1 MTTFL
6 SHRASNSPL
15 ISRFIALYHVLYVIG
30 LFFHESDTAG
40 VSLYRS
46 AMAQTDSWTLAETH
60 LLPSEREVNQP
71 SSKLESSKQPE
82 HINSEQSRFCK
93 LPTEIILNI
102 LSYLQPRD
110 ILATGHTSRTL
121 HQHTDPRNNELW
133 RQAYLNAYDKP
144 IDKDGAAIVFE
155 RTKPLF
161 EHYSDVELSSWFR
174 AVKGVGKVLK
184 DVGRPSSES
193 GPITPLQASVL
204 LALVDTADVRP
215 RRDGYDSFYHD
226 STNLAMLQTAFNK
239 NHTLWQ
245 GIHDFSNDIHVLL
258 SDILEVSVSLRPGR
272 RTLRSMVHNHNDWG
286 RRAEVSPEQSRLHV
300 LYGLTNRELKPYGAP
315 TPSRTAARAL
325 VYSWS
330 STDHTRDYGPF
341 KANGEVNWRVFEA
354 VHTIMVRNWYFT
366 TNNGSLGH
374 PTGFSHSAPGTRP
387 IDPQLPE
394 DWALVTGTWIGTYSY
409 LDYNDLFAFNTN
421 RRADQGRS
429 LQDFDEQHG
438 DIMKMPLTLDSEL
451 EAADDLRLRTHLPV
465 YKAKEFPV
473 LYFSGTSGGHT
484 NGGRP
489 FVQVRGRVYRCPPR
503 GSESR
508 WTFIIK

>member
-1 MTTFL
+1 
-6 SHRASNSPL
+6 
-15 ISRFIALYHVLYVIG
+15 
-30 LFFHESDTAG
+30 
-40 VSLYRS
+40 
-46 AMAQTDSWTLAETH
+46 MAEAHH
-60 LLPSEREVNQP
+60 LLSERRICQP
-71 SSKLESSKQPE
+71 SSGFESPAQPE
-82 HINSEQSRFCK
+82 HTDSEQSRFCK
-93 LPTEIILNI
+93 LPTEIITNI

-121 HQHTDPRNNELW
+121 HQHTDPRNNETW
-133 RQAYLNAYDKP
+133 RQAYLNAYDNP
-144 IDKDGAAIVFE
+144 MTKDGATIVFE

-174 AVKGVGKVLK
+174 AVKGVGTVLK
-184 DVGRPSSES
+184 DISTTSES
-193 GPITPLQASVL
+193 KPVTALQASVL

-226 STNLAMLQTAFNK
+226 STNLGLLQTAFIK
-239 NHTLWQ
+239 NSTLWQ
-245 GIHDFSNDIHVLL
+245 RLHDFSNDIHVLL
-258 SDILEVSVSLRPGR
+258 SDILEVSASLRPGR

-286 RRAEVSPEQSRLHV
+286 RRAEISPEQSRLHV
-300 LYGLTNRELKPYGAP
+300 LHGLTNRELKPYGTP

-330 STDHTRDYGPF
+330 STDQIRDYGPF

-354 VHTIMVRNWYFT
+354 VHTIIVRNWYFM
-366 TNNGSLGH
+366 TNNGTLGH
-374 PTGFSHSAPGTRP
+374 PTGFKHCAPGTRP
-387 IDPQLPE
+387 LDPQLPE

-429 LQDFDEQHG
+429 LEDFEEQHG
-438 DIMKMPLTLDSEL
+438 DIMKMSLTLDSEL
-451 EAADDLRLRTHLPV
+451 EAADDLRLRTRLPV

-473 LYFSGTSGGHT
+473 LYFSGISGGHT

-489 FVQVRGRVYRCPPR
+489 FIQVRGRVYRCPPR
-503 GSESR
+503 GSETR